1 MSDSGNYRDSSAW
14 VSASVSASAAAPA
27 SAGASSGAARRDVRV
42 RQVAVTA
49 AEVFC
54 VVGTL
59 YGTGVIGTRVEES
72 SGGRLAA
79 DATLIAPAGPAFSIW
94 SVIYLGLLAYTIW
107 QWRFANADTA
117 RHRETAWLAVASMV
131 LNASWLLVT
140 QQGWLEVSVVVIV
153 ALLLVLGVMLARLR
167 DRPASGLAE
176 RVVVDGTFGLYLG
189 WVCVAVCANIAATL
203 VGRGLPATG
212 AVATTATVVVLAV
225 VAIVAW
231 RVSAALE
238 GNWFVTAGIVW
249 GLAWVAVGRFGDEPT
264 SVVVG
269 SVALVVAAVA
279 LAVTWLAARRDGGLR
294 VPATA

>member
-1 MSDSGNYRDSSAW
+1 MSDSANLGH
-14 VSASVSASAAAPA
+14 
-27 SAGASSGAARRDVRV
+27 SAGSLRAVRV

-49 AEVFC
+49 AEIFC

-94 SVIYLGLLAYTIW
+94 SVIYLGLFAYTIW
-107 QWRFANADTA
+107 QWRLTNADTA

-167 DRPASGLAE
+167 DRPAAGVVE

-212 AVATTATVVVLAV
+212 AVAVTSTVVDLAV
-225 VAIVAW
+225 VAVVAW

-249 GLAWVAVGRFGDEPT
+249 GLLWVAVGRFADEPA
-264 SVVVG
+264 SAVVG
-269 SVALVVAAVA
+269 SVALVVAVVA
-279 LAVTWLAARRDGGLR
+279 LAATWVAARRDGGLR